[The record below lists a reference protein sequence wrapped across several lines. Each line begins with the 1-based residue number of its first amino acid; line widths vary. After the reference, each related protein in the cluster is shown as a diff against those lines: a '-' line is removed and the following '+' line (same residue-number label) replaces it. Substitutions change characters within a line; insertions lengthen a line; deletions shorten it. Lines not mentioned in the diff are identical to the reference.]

1 MNCKGNYIFV
11 NFCHPPLNNVNTK
24 KKGRHAHQ
32 KTTIRRDSPYHM
44 TGASPSS
51 SSEVH
56 AASVFRVVF
65 EIKRLIIWNLLF
77 FTLTLQSESKSDDYG
92 SKENNTTGHR
102 LAESR

>member
-1 MNCKGNYIFV
+1 MISYRLSKRYCKGNYIFV
-11 NFCHPPLNNVNTK
+11 NFCHPPLNNVN
-24 KKGRHAHQ
+24 APEN
-32 KTTIRRDSPYHM
+32 DFN
-44 TGASPSS
+44 ASPSS
-51 SSEVH
+51 SSEVS